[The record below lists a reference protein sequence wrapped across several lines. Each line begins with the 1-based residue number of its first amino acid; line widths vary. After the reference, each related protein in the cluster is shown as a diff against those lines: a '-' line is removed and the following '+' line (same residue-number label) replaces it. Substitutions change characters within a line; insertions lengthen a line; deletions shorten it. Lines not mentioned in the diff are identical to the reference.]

1 MPVRVYDCSGAGA
14 LAWDGDV
21 LIDVAGGRQLLPDG
35 TIEPLGVNYAYAFD
49 RALVRDAGAV
59 LYTAFAT
66 KGIVLIGG
74 RVEREIDRSFY
85 HAHQYEYPIALG
97 DEVLVHCP
105 TAYNRLEV
113 EDLQGRAVAAGGTMD
128 FFHSRLA
135 LSPSGERVLS
145 AGWCWHPFSSV
156 MVYDVAQLDVPLAN
170 GFELSDA
177 EVEAAA
183 FLDDDRV
190 LIATSPE
197 DERLDGDG
205 ELTPGELAVWSLEGR
220 TWLERTR
227 LAERTGTV
235 MPVGDEHLV
244 GFHGHPRLFEIA
256 TGQVVERWES
266 LDSGDQTSSILTGPV
281 PPPLALDPDRHRFAV
296 ASASAVTVVD
306 LQLAQG

>member
-21 LIDVAGGRQLLPDG
+21 LLDFAGSRRLLPDG
-35 TIEPLGVNYAYAFD
+35 TIEAGGVNYAYPFD
-49 RALVRDAGAV
+49 RALVRDGAAV
-59 LYTAFAT
+59 LYAALAT
-66 KGIVLIGG
+66 KGIVLIDG

-85 HAHQYEYPIALG
+85 HADAYEYPVALG
-97 DEVLVHCP
+97 AGRLVHCP

-113 EDLQGRAVAAGGTMD
+113 EDLQGRPLAAGGTAD

-135 LSPSGERVLS
+135 LSPSGRRVLS
-145 AGWCWHPFSSV
+145 AGWWWHPFDTV
-156 MVYDVAQLDVPLAN
+156 MVYDVGDLDAPLAN

-197 DERLDGDG
+197 DERLDAGG
-205 ELTPGELAVWSLEGR
+205 MLMPGELAVWSLEGR
-220 TWLERTR
+220 TWLERTP

-235 MPVGDEHLV
+235 MPVGDEHVV
-244 GFHGHPRLFEIA
+244 GFHGHPRLIEIA
-256 TGQVVERWES
+256 TGRVVERWEQI
-266 LDSGDQTSSILTGPV
+266 DGGRQTSSILADGAV
-281 PPPLALDPDRHRFAV
+281 PPSLALDPERRRFAV
-296 ASASAVTVVD
+296 ASARAVTVVE
-306 LQLAQG
+306 L